1 MQLGLSESARVTTA
15 EEARFRIGY
24 PNSRPRVSRIIALDR
39 QSMAALAALKDR
51 PWTGARFLRYVQSRP
66 GSASL
71 PSLPVDALLED
82 VDGRQASLSDE
93 IANAD
98 VVVMVTTAGAAPSA
112 AEVVGNTCFVHGKRA
127 TGMVLTAGE
136 SGEELAKTL
145 KAMRPYAA
153 MLVVSTGEDYVAEM
167 LSALRA

>member
-15 EEARFRIGY
+15 EESRFRIAY

-39 QSMAALAALKDR
+39 ESLSAMAALKDH
-51 PWTGARFLRYVQSRP
+51 PWNGARFFRYVQARP

-71 PSLPVDALLED
+71 PELPVDATLED
-82 VDGRQASLSDE
+82 VDGQQASLSEE
-93 IANAD
+93 IADAD
-98 VVVMVTTAGAAPSA
+98 VVVMVTTAGSAPEA
-112 AEVVGNTCFVHGKRA
+112 AEIIGNACFVRGKRA
-127 TGMVLTAGE
+127 TGMVLMAGDN
-136 SGEELAKTL
+136 GEQLSKTL

-153 MLVVSTGEDYVAEM
+153 MLVVSTGEDYIGEM